1 MGLTRG
7 RSLLALVRKVGG
19 TWCGAVRSKRY
30 EELKKKTRIKNKDMH
45 NPDFTEERGYE
56 GYLGL
61 LQGLVFFTLGT
72 CVYTIHIGNS

>member
-30 EELKKKTRIKNKDMH
+30 EELKKKKKKNKDKKQ
-45 NPDFTEERGYE
+45 GYA
-56 GYLGL
+56 
-61 LQGLVFFTLGT
+61 
-72 CVYTIHIGNS
+72 